1 MENKNEDIITPVKVR
16 KQTTTDSQKKALKKY
31 YEKNK
36 NNEEYVKKARQIAK
50 NYYEKNREAV
60 IQRVRAT
67 QDKNKI
73 NEMLNNLYELQKNGF
88 VNIHTQNLNADQH
101 KKLEDRLADRMKMVN
116 NKNQLKTKSVLD
128 IIILK

>member
-16 KQTTTDSQKKALKKY
+16 KNTTTEAQKVALKKY

-50 NYYEKNREAV
+50 NYYEKNRGKV
-60 IQRVRAT
+60 IKRVRET

-73 NEMLNNLYELQKNGF
+73 NEMLKNLYELQKEGLI
-88 VNIHTQNLNADQH
+88 NIHSQNLNADQH
-101 KKLEDRLADRMKMVN
+101 KKLEDRLADRMK
-116 NKNQLKTKSVLD
+116 VLG
-128 IIILK
+128 IIES

>member
-1 MENKNEDIITPVKVR
+1 MIYVNLILSTV
-16 KQTTTDSQKKALKKY
+16 
-31 YEKNK
+31 EKNK

-101 KKLEDRLADRMKMVN
+101 KKLEDRLMGRMK
-116 NKNQLKTKSVLD
+116 VLG
-128 IIILK
+128 IIES

>member
-1 MENKNEDIITPVKVR
+1 MENKIEDIITPVKVR

-73 NEMLNNLYELQKNGF
+73 NEMLKNLYELQKDGLI
-88 VNIHTQNLNADQH
+88 NIHTQNLNADQH
-101 KKLEDRLADRMKMVN
+101 KKLEDRLADRMK
-116 NKNQLKTKSVLD
+116 VLG
-128 IIILK
+128 IIES

>member
-16 KQTTTDSQKKALKKY
+16 KQTTEAQKQALKKY

-50 NYYEKNREAV
+50 TYYEKNREAV

-101 KKLEDRLADRMKMVN
+101 KKLEDRLADRMK
-116 NKNQLKTKSVLD
+116 VLG
-128 IIILK
+128 IIES